1 MKLNRNKQEILPGVN
16 NVNNNIYFYDI
27 YGTQEGCLKIKGKGG
42 SQLDYLSHHIIVGVV
57 CVLCCCTMPGGGSGW
72 QLR

>member
-1 MKLNRNKQEILPGVN
+1 MKLNRNKQKILPGVN

-42 SQLDYLSHHIIVGVV
+42 S
-57 CVLCCCTMPGGGSGW
+57 
-72 QLR
+72 